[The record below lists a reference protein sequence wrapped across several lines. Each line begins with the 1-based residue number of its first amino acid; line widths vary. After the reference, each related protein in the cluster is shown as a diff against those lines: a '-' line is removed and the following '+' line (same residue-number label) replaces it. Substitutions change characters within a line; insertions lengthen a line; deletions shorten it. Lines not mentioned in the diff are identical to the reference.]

1 MITLPDITYIII
13 RHKNYEK
20 KLNSFSIYS
29 KEYLTLIQL
38 ISSINFEKCFPLNEE
53 FILFSSKNNLTE
65 IWKKIENIFIKC
77 KSLDFSINSN
87 ILFNSKFNIFFHS
100 IINKG
105 NEYKSEIQIWETENK
120 LPITKLKSFYMDFS
134 KEKEIFFMNN
144 EKKIVIYNCIVDF
157 DAYSQHENN
166 SGIAFY
172 KMYNMENV
180 KNFELDNKYCD
191 LKPIKLDENRIIIIE
206 KISDDCSYDEDI
218 KQNVRIMVIPEF
230 KVVKE
235 FEPDFPITDVLI
247 HKNYFIFYES
257 MIKVYNSQNYQLIKE
272 IYIKGIHSLINLKD
286 NYLIG
291 LVNQYITDKNDFS
304 LEKKNQIRDLV
315 IYEINI

>member
-1 MITLPDITYIII
+1 MKKKTNKKKKFKEIDLDINYEPKKSIEVVKQIKNIYGDKMITLPHITYIII
-13 RHKNYEK
+13 RYKNYEK

-65 IWKKIENIFIKC
+65 IWKKIENIFIKY

-144 EKKIVIYNCIVDF
+144 EKI
-157 DAYSQHENN
+157 
-166 SGIAFY
+166 
-172 KMYNMENV
+172 
-180 KNFELDNKYCD
+180 L
-191 LKPIKLDENRIIIIE
+191 P
-206 KISDDCSYDEDI
+206 
-218 KQNVRIMVIPEF
+218 
-230 KVVKE
+230 
-235 FEPDFPITDVLI
+235 
-247 HKNYFIFYES
+247 
-257 MIKVYNSQNYQLIKE
+257 
-272 IYIKGIHSLINLKD
+272 
-286 NYLIG
+286 YL
-291 LVNQYITDKNDFS
+291 LLTR
-304 LEKKNQIRDLV
+304 LH
-315 IYEINI
+315 